1 MIQRPRSLLRGTEPT
16 PGLLRGVIDEFRR
29 GHERLSRL
37 KQYYLAE
44 NDILSRAARPA
55 LPNVR
60 LPHAFA
66 RYIVTV
72 STGYLVGESVGYR
85 AREEDADALDR
96 VLQAYK
102 RMNAPAVDVENARN
116 ASIYGRGVEIVTSLP
131 GERLPRSFA
140 LSPESA
146 FVVYDD
152 TPACQPLFGVYL
164 SRAAKEDGSPGPLSA
179 RVYTSKTASRWELKG
194 KGFEIMESV
203 PHFFERVPMVEYWN
217 DEHEK
222 GDFEWVLP
230 LIDAYDLLQSDR
242 VNDKQQAAEKLLV
255 LTGCALDTDEQ
266 GRPPW
271 LQLRM
276 DKALCLPDG
285 DAKAEYLSGHMDE
298 NGNEILKESLSRDI
312 QKLSLVP
319 DLSEKSFAGNLSGI
333 ALKYRLLGLEQ
344 LCFVKQQWFTE
355 GLKTRLKLFARALQ
369 VWDGVTFDAGNVEVS
384 FTRSLP
390 ENLNDTAEL
399 IKAASQAG
407 AMSTRTM
414 VETLHRTAD
423 WDEKEVESESEMI
436 QSETADDESAA
447 EKGGKHERRT

>member
-1 MIQRPRSLLRGTEPT
+1 MITRPKALLRGTEPT
-16 PGLLRGVIDEFRR
+16 PALLRGVIEEFER
-29 GHERLSRL
+29 GHARLSRL
-37 KQYYLAE
+37 KRYYLAE
-44 NDILSRAARPA
+44 NDILSRAPRPA
-55 LPNVR
+55 LPNTR
-60 LPHAFA
+60 LSHAFA

-72 STGYLVGESVGYR
+72 ATGYLVGESVGYR
-85 AREEDADALDR
+85 AREEDAEALSR
-96 VLQAYK
+96 VLEAYR
-102 RMNAPAVDVENARN
+102 RMNAPSVDVENARN
-116 ASIYGRGVEIVTSLP
+116 ASIYGRGVELVTSLP

-152 TPACQPLFGVYL
+152 TPAREPLLGVYL
-164 SRAAKEDGSPGPLSA
+164 SREAKEDGSPGPLSA
-179 RVYTSKTASRWELKG
+179 RVYSRKTASRWELKG
-194 KGFEIMESV
+194 KDFEIMESI
-203 PHFFERVPMVEYWN
+203 PHFYGRVPMVEYWN
-217 DEHEK
+217 DENEK
-222 GDFEWVLP
+222 GDFEWIIP

-298 NGNEILKESLSRDI
+298 SGNELLSQALARDI
-312 QKLSLVP
+312 HKLSLVP
-319 DLSEKSFAGNLSGI
+319 DLSERSFAGNLSGI

-355 GLKTRLKLFARALQ
+355 GLKTRLALFARALE
-369 VWDGVTFDAGNVEVS
+369 VWDGIKLDAGNVNVS
-384 FTRSLP
+384 YTRSLP
-390 ENLNDTAEL
+390 ENLDDTAAFV
-399 IKAASQAG
+399 KAASEAG

-414 VETLHRTAD
+414 VETLHKTAD
-423 WDEKEVESESEMI
+423 WDEKDVEREAEAI
-436 QSETADDESAA
+436 KRETLSA
-447 EKGGKHERRT
+447 H